1 MFQSIVSLLAAKIN
15 PDEVGIPQNSAESL
29 FTNVLDLVYFFF
41 GVAAVI
47 SIIISGILYVVSNG
61 DSNKIN
67 QAKNGILYGVVGLV
81 ISSMAFV
88 ITGFV
93 IGRF

>member
-1 MFQSIVSLLAAKIN
+1 MTLYQLAAKLN
-15 PDEVGIPQNSAESL
+15 PTEVGIPNSKDGDSL
-29 FTNVLDLVYFFF
+29 FTSILDLVYFFF

-47 SIIISGILYVVSNG
+47 SIIMSGILYVVSNG
-61 DSNKIN
+61 DSGKIT

-81 ISSMAFV
+81 ISLMAFV

>member
-1 MFQSIVSLLAAKIN
+1 MLQNIFSQLAAKIN
-15 PDEVGIPQNSAESL
+15 PDEVGIPKNSAESL

-61 DSNKIN
+61 DSGKVT
-67 QAKNGILYGVVGLV
+67 QAKNGVLYGVVGLV
-81 ISSMAFV
+81 ISLMAFV

>member
-1 MFQSIVSLLAAKIN
+1 MLQTTLLQFAAKLT
-15 PDEVGIPQNSAESL
+15 PEEVGIPKNSAESL

-61 DSNKIN
+61 DSGKVT
-67 QAKNGILYGVVGLV
+67 QAKNGVLYGVVGLV
-81 ISSMAFV
+81 ISLMAFV

>member
-1 MFQSIVSLLAAKIN
+1 MFLHFISQMAAKIN
-15 PDEVGIPQNSAESL
+15 PDEVGIPKNSAESL

-61 DSNKIN
+61 DSGKIT
-67 QAKNGILYGVVGLV
+67 QAKNGIIYGVVGLV
-81 ISSMAFV
+81 ISLMAFV
-88 ITGFV
+88 ITGFI

>member
-1 MFQSIVSLLAAKIN
+1 MLQNIFLQLAAKIN
-15 PDEVGIPQNSAESL
+15 PDEVGIPKNSAESL

-61 DSNKIN
+61 DSSKVT
-67 QAKNGILYGVVGLV
+67 QAKNGVLYGVVGLV
-81 ISSMAFV
+81 ISLMAFV

>member
-1 MFQSIVSLLAAKIN
+1 MLQNIFLQLAAKIN
-15 PDEVGIPQNSAESL
+15 PDEVGIPKNSAESL

-61 DSNKIN
+61 DSGKVT
-67 QAKNGILYGVVGLV
+67 QAKNGVLYGVVGLV
-81 ISSMAFV
+81 ISLMAFV